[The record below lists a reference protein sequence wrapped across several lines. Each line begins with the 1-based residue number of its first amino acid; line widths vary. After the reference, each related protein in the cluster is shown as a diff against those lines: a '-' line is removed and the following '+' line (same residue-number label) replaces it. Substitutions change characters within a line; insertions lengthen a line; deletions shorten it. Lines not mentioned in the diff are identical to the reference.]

1 MNGTKKSILLY
12 KKKGTCDSMI
22 QKKDLFQRIDTILME
37 SEKPSV
43 QLNELLNDEI
53 FYEHPFKMLASLKVT
68 EQSSVH
74 HPEGDAWIHTIM
86 VVDEAAKC
94 KDKST
99 DPHAFMWA
107 AMLHDIGK
115 PKTTRN
121 RKGKITAYDHDRVGA
136 ELAREFLIVFISDR
150 QFIER
155 VVALVR
161 WHMQILYVVNDLPF
175 KEVQKMKDE
184 VSIKD
189 ISLLGW
195 CDRIGRKNSDE
206 LRERN
211 IIESFYTKV
220 TGEYEEV

>member
-1 MNGTKKSILLY
+1 
-12 KKKGTCDSMI
+12 
-22 QKKDLFQRIDTILME
+22 
-37 SEKPSV
+37 
-43 QLNELLNDEI
+43 
-53 FYEHPFKMLASLKVT
+53 MLASLKVT

-184 VSIKD
+184 VSIKIFHYLVGAIVWEEKIPTNLKKE
-189 ISLLGW
+189 ISLKLF
-195 CDRIGRKNSDE
+195 IRKLPMSM
-206 LRERN
+206 
-211 IIESFYTKV
+211 KK
-220 TGEYEEV
+220 